1 MSELHTARLVL
12 RPARPDDAPRF
23 ALGLGTYDVAR
34 WLAPVPWPF
43 TLVMATEWLRTAPET
58 NRPERALFI
67 VDLPGRGL
75 IGCVALNGELGFWIA
90 RPHWGKGY
98 ATEAAQAVIDWHFRG
113 SNSDALLASAHHANT
128 ASLKVKAK
136 LGFSET
142 GRDRRFS
149 QALQS
154 NVEHVLTR
162 LTRQDWVRE
171 GERKW
176 A

>member
-1 MSELHTARLVL
+1 MSELSTSRLVL
-12 RPARPDDAPRF
+12 RPARLDDAPKI
-23 ALGLGTYDVAR
+23 ALGLGAYDVAR

-43 TLVMATEWLRTAPET
+43 TLAMATEWLRTAPEI
-58 NRPERALFI
+58 NRPGRALFI
-67 VDLPGRGL
+67 IDLPGRGL
-75 IGCVALNGELGFWIA
+75 IGCVVLNTELGFWIA
-90 RPHWGKGY
+90 RPHWGKGF
-98 ATEAAQAVIDWHFRG
+98 ATEAASAVIDWHF
-113 SNSDALLASAHHANT
+113 SNCAEDAIASSAHHANT

-136 LGFSET
+136 LGFTET

-171 GERKW
+171 SERKW